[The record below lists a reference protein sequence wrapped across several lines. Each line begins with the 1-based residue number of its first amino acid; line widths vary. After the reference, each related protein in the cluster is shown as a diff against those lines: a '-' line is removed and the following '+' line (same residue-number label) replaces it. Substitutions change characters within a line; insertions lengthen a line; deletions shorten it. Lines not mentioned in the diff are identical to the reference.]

1 MSSIIFSGDANK
13 GMKIMEAGQWNNQAN
28 QLEARGDF
36 TGAEGL
42 FLRSLAR
49 KIEIT
54 GEDSIQTALAR
65 NSLGELYLKME
76 GKLDDA
82 QKMLEEA
89 DRIRSVINDFDAACT
104 RDNLGQLWEMK
115 GDVVKAREAR
125 ERNPENMICSNFNCP
140 LSSMNVNSK
149 RNELKN
155 CARCKCI
162 WYCSKDCQTEDW
174 KARHK
179 RWCKEPAAENA
190 QETSSSG

>member
-125 ERNPENMICSNFNCP
+125 ERNPENMICSNFNV
-140 LSSMNVNSK
+140 SVFSV
-149 RNELKN
+149 
-155 CARCKCI
+155 
-162 WYCSKDCQTEDW
+162 
-174 KARHK
+174 
-179 RWCKEPAAENA
+179 
-190 QETSSSG
+190 